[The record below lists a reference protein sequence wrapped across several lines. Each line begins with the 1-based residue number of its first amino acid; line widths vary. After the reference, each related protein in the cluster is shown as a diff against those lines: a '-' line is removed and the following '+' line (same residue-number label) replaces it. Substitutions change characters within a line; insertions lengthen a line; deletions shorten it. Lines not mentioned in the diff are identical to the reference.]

1 MAVSIRPLFDPR
13 AERSLLEVN
22 QQLCFQ
28 LAMSE
33 QQYRDPKEKLSTVE
47 AAANSL
53 ANQLQKYSKLSRFTI
68 TSVIKDYVYT
78 L

>member
-1 MAVSIRPLFDPR
+1 MAVSISPLFDPR

-53 ANQLQKYSKLSRFTI
+53 ANQLQKYNNIQDTEEYCGEI
-68 TSVIKDYVYT
+68 QVNTGA
-78 L
+78 